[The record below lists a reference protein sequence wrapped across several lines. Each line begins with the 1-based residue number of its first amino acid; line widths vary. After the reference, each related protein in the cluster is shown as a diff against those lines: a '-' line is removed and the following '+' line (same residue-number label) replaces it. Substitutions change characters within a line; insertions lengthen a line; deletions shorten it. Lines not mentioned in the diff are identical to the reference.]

1 LKLGR
6 QWNHIS
12 RLYRLK
18 YTQPRRKKILNDLKL
33 SFLSLYINNLQDE
46 ILNLREAIRGNLNRR
61 LDCKHMKEM
70 LFYGKFIVLKG
81 IIMMWIKNMNPRW
94 RMSNQSLS
102 SSLQTLKHENSKLE
116 ETYEAEKAALKE
128 KLEKCL
134 VKGQSITNHTIIRSN
149 FVLEIKLVQYKSI
162 YFKLNS
168 KSLLTNF

>member
-1 LKLGR
+1 
-6 QWNHIS
+6 
-12 RLYRLK
+12 
-18 YTQPRRKKILNDLKL
+18 
-33 SFLSLYINNLQDE
+33 
-46 ILNLREAIRGNLNRR
+46 
-61 LDCKHMKEM
+61 
-70 LFYGKFIVLKG
+70 
-81 IIMMWIKNMNPRW
+81 
-94 RMSNQSLS
+94 MSNQSLS